1 MKSKLNL
8 FTIIGFFTFV
18 TGIIIAFL
26 AMVKSL
32 NDVFEGLSFES
43 WLNNDSDEEYS
54 SDIAEPWEFEEK

>member
-43 WLNNDSDEEYS
+43 WFNNDSDEECR
-54 SDIAEPWEFEEK
+54 SDIAEPWEFEEE